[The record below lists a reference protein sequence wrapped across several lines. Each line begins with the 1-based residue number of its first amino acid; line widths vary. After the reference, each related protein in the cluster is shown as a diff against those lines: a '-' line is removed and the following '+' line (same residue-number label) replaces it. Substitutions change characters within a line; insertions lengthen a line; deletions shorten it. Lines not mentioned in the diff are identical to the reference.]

1 MLDKPTTKETDEC
14 DYPFGSGADSDP
26 SCFCRERDI
35 DRGRSGNERPLRHL
49 LPLSATRDQKGE
61 RPSPAPS
68 SLAGNF
74 APAGKGIQMRH
85 DMLPLVG
92 QLAEGRFHM

>member
-49 LPLSATRDQKGE
+49 LPLSATRPKGK
-61 RPSPAPS
+61 RPSPAS
-68 SLAGNF
+68 SRAARNF

-85 DMLPLVG
+85 DMV
-92 QLAEGRFHM
+92 QLASQLVEGRVHI